1 MNVAVLLR
9 KLRTRQ
15 KSNLHLALDNPDKLC
30 T

>member
-15 KSNLHLALDNPDKLC
+15 KSNPHLALDNPDKLC